1 MVMCGGPGG
10 LMWGYRTGVRP
21 MPHPAARATRDR
33 NTPDLEFAP
42 MGTFDADNRR
52 LEEVLLNATA
62 PPEQLLYDGWLL
74 RLSREHIKRASSV
87 NVLSPST
94 MPLAE
99 KVDECERGYRNRGLV
114 PIFRLASLATEPE
127 LDAELEERGYT
138 VFELSLVQVAS
149 LAALAPGS
157 KASPGLRFETMEM
170 EPWVAMVGRMRGW
183 PEHDVTA
190 HIRRMVSS
198 PLHSLCVSLM
208 AGEEVVS
215 CGLVTLEGD
224 YAGLFDIYTPPEH
237 RAKGLATA
245 LCQRLLEMG
254 RERGATVGW
263 LSVLAT
269 NEPALEVYR
278 RLGFETAYEYWYRVP
293 SDFGPA
299 I

>member
-1 MVMCGGPGG
+1 
-10 LMWGYRTGVRP
+10 
-21 MPHPAARATRDR
+21 
-33 NTPDLEFAP
+33 
-42 MGTFDADNRR
+42 MGTVVTDNRR

-99 KVDECERGYRNRGLV
+99 KVEECERVYRSRGLV
-114 PIFRLASLATEPE
+114 PIFRVTSLATEPE

-138 VFELSLVQVAS
+138 VFEPSLVQVAS
-149 LAALAPGS
+149 LAGLAPGS

-170 EPWVAMVGRMRGW
+170 EPWVAMVGRTRGW
-183 PEHDVTA
+183 PAHDIEA
-190 HIRRMVSS
+190 HVRRMAFS
-198 PLHSLCVSLM
+198 PLQSHCLSLV
-208 AGEEVVS
+208 AGETVAV

-224 YAGLFDIYTPPEH
+224 YAGLFDIYAPPEH
-237 RAKGLATA
+237 RGKGLATA

-263 LSVLAT
+263 LSVLAS
-269 NEPALEVYR
+269 NQPALAVYR
-278 RLGFETAYEYWYRVP
+278 KLGFETAYEYWYRVP
-293 SDFGPA
+293 PDFVPA
-299 I
+299 V